1 MKNSVLVDLEMKTLK
16 RINKKKKEEKK
27 IKVSKNVDKFIY

>member
-16 RINKKKKEEKK
+16 RINKKKKGREK
-27 IKVSKNVDKFIY
+27 SKSKQ